1 MCHNV
6 LQNLELSIVILIEI
20 NLKSLNCLCLIIKQ
34 SNILF
39 QPDKSSSFYVV
50 STNHSL
56 THAYMYIIY
65 TSISLFYCMAGSL
78 ELKRVLSVF
87 VLLFLGCYF
96 ILIINELII
105 SCYIRERNF
114 WHSSFSNKT
123 VFSLLNLKIGNSPDE
138 EVNKKLIN

>member
-1 MCHNV
+1 MFV

-20 NLKSLNCLCLIIKQ
+20 NLKLLNCLCLMIKQ

-65 TSISLFYCMAGSL
+65 TSISLFYLHGWFTRTGKGPQRYCSSIF
-78 ELKRVLSVF
+78 R
-87 VLLFLGCYF
+87 LLFF
-96 ILIINELII
+96 FKIINELII
-105 SCYIRERNF
+105 SCYIRERKF